1 MCGSSSFVS
10 EKLTTLDIGDIWKES
25 SLPENYQTS
34 SCRFFSRGDFSL
46 IITIGN
52 SGFIFLLLVS
62 NYIICDPITKNM
74 FFIGFAPQ
82 ITFSL
87 WFDVNLRDELLCMH
101 AFYHSLFSTINWSVR
116 KNCVKQR
123 RDQFRAKQSL
133 MTLFCILYTEYI
145 VYSECIVYHRVW

>member
-1 MCGSSSFVS
+1 MAAPHLSLRNWLHWTLEIF
-10 EKLTTLDIGDIWKES
+10 EKNHHQQKIIKLLAFCF
-25 SLPENYQTS
+25 L
-34 SCRFFSRGDFSL
+34 SRGDFSL

-52 SGFIFLLLVS
+52 SGFISLLLVS

-133 MTLFCILYTEYI
+133 ITLFCILYTEYI